1 MTNWSLLR
9 TIWFQETLKKRTS
22 TSVRRLQYWFEEKHG
37 KQINLDVISK
47 QEALQ
52 LLKHLFLEIRQTAK
66 ESKGKEWEPA
76 TLQTCRNGL

>member
-1 MTNWSLLR
+1 M
-9 TIWFQETLKKRTS
+9 
-22 TSVRRLQYWFEEKHG
+22 RRLQYWFKEKHG

-52 LLKHLFLEIRQTAK
+52 LLKHLFLEIRQTVK
-66 ESKGKEWEPA
+66 ENKGKEWEPA